1 MFCVSNEH
9 IGIDVLLNALL
20 NSVPIHNSCKTKHK
34 TTTTEKKS
42 RKRNGKSFLE
52 ILVSTSEM
60 RKKVISMK
68 LYNQSTM
75 RKLNIPNEPHVA
87 NAES

>member
-1 MFCVSNEH
+1 MFCVSNER

-34 TTTTEKKS
+34 TTTTKKL

-52 ILVSTSEM
+52 ILVTTREM